1 MPIRRA
7 MEIPP
12 VLLQFLGSLAA
23 IAFLAWLARRLG
35 LGGQPALHDAD
46 AVRAAAAE
54 AVDGFE
60 TNELSIDSEGRAAIC
75 RDAGGR
81 IMLLRPHGGHIAARI
96 LGPAAT
102 VETEGERL
110 IVHCGERTFGSVSL
124 NLRDDERDAWVSRIE
139 AL

>member
-1 MPIRRA
+1 MV
-7 MEIPP
+7 IPP

-35 LGGQPALHDAD
+35 LGGQPSLHD
-46 AVRAAAAE
+46 RAEVGTAAAE

-60 TNELSIDSEGRAAIC
+60 ARDISMDSEGRAAIC

-81 IMLLRPHGGHIAARI
+81 IMLMRPHGGHIAARV
-96 LGPAAT
+96 LGPAAKARA
-102 VETEGERL
+102 EGDRL
-110 IVHCGERTFGSVSL
+110 VVHCGERTFGPVSL
-124 NLRDDERDAWVSRIE
+124 HLPDEERDAWVSRIE